1 MDHPSLQPCPLCGS
15 STMDPATCLYW
26 RTEPTGYCCTTSAP
40 DDFIKGQSI
49 TVDGIKGPH
58 AHLNGT
64 YVVDSVNP
72 GTITP

>member
-1 MDHPSLQPCPLCGS
+1 MN
-15 STMDPATCLYW
+15 PATCLSW
-26 RTEPTGYCCTTSAP
+26 RSEPTGYCCVLRRYRCDLQPLVTTSAP
-40 DDFIKGQSI
+40 DDFIKGQRI